1 MARIARSDW
10 KQCEKVFH
18 IKRHPDVVSKVRRV
32 FTPVTSRVGRM
43 ERVTDHEMSELK
55 QVGAYVHAK
64 GQPGM
69 EIWSPTKRKGVS
81 VWEGS
86 LE

>member
-1 MARIARSDW
+1 M
-10 KQCEKVFH
+10 
-18 IKRHPDVVSKVRRV
+18 VSKVRRV
-32 FTPVTSRVGRM
+32 FAPVTPRVGRV
-43 ERVTDHEMSELK
+43 ERATDREMSELK
-55 QVGAYVHAK
+55 QVGGCVHAK

-69 EIWSPTKRKGVS
+69 ERWSPSKRKGVS

>member
-1 MARIARSDW
+1 MG
-10 KQCEKVFH
+10 
-18 IKRHPDVVSKVRRV
+18 RV
-32 FTPVTSRVGRM
+32 
-43 ERVTDHEMSELK
+43 ERATDREMSELK
-55 QVGAYVHAK
+55 QVGGYVHAK

-69 EIWSPTKRKGVS
+69 ERWSPSKRKGVS

>member
-1 MARIARSDW
+1 MWTSVAWDDTAVYLLGIISSHFPNTSSA
-10 KQCEKVFH
+10 
-18 IKRHPDVVSKVRRV
+18 
-32 FTPVTSRVGRM
+32 PVTPCVGRV
-43 ERVTDHEMSELK
+43 ERATDREMSELK
-55 QVGAYVHAK
+55 QVGGYVHAK

-69 EIWSPTKRKGVS
+69 ERWSPSKRKGVS